1 MAVYLDFDN
10 IVISRYDQVHGRN
23 SFQKDKAR
31 GLDDDKLTTATVDLG
46 AIIDFASSFGTL
58 VLTRA
63 YADWSA
69 DLNANYQ
76 GQLVG
81 RAVDLVQLFPAAAYG
96 KNGADIRLA
105 VDAVEDMFRLPD
117 LTHVVI
123 VGGDSDYIALAQR
136 CKRLGRYVV
145 GIGVAGASSRS
156 LASACD
162 EFVTYD
168 ALPGI
173 PTVAPAPAKKATKR
187 TKSKEPDDEPE
198 PADTQA
204 AATGLL
210 ERALRIGHEKDD
222 ADWLHNSA
230 VKAQMKRMDP
240 SFSEK
245 SLGFRSFSDFLRSRS
260 DVADLDESSTT
271 RMVRLHQRGSK
282 PRSDPDVRAS
292 GEVPDRVST
301 YAEAMTERLYFR
313 QLLSGRDFA
322 QSDMIAQ
329 QMRNFSYLIGDR
341 ETGDTVVVDPA
352 YAANDLVDI
361 LESDGMKLSGVLVT
375 HHHPD
380 HVGGSMMGFELKGLA
395 ELLERQ
401 SVPVHVNSLEAEW
414 VSRVT
419 GIARSDLT
427 AHEHGDKVNVGDVEI
442 ELLHTPGHTPGSQC
456 FLLDGRLV
464 AGDTLFLEG
473 CGRTDFPGGDVDDM
487 FRSLQQLAAAVR
499 RPDGVSRATGTR
511 WSPARRCRTCGAPT
525 TCTGRAIWISGEC

>member
-1 MAVYLDFDN
+1 MTDTGTTRVAVYLDFDN

-23 SFQKDKAR
+23 SFQKDKTK
-31 GLDDDKLTTATVDLG
+31 GLEKDRLQSATVDVG

-69 DLNANYQ
+69 DVNAAYH

-156 LASACD
+156 LAAACD

-173 PTVAPAPAKKATKR
+173 PTPAPQSAEPAKRGRRPNTA
-187 TKSKEPDDEPE
+187 EPDDDEQA
-198 PADTQA
+198 PADALA

-210 ERALRIGHEKDD
+210 ERALRIGQEKDD
-222 ADWLHNSA
+222 TEWLHNSA

-245 SLGFRSFSDFLRSRS
+245 ALGFKSFSDFLRSHS
-260 DVADLDESSTT
+260 DLVDLDETSTT
-271 RMVRLHQRGSK
+271 RLVRLH
-282 PRSDPDVRAS
+282 
-292 GEVPDRVST
+292 
-301 YAEAMTERLYFR
+301 
-313 QLLSGRDFA
+313 
-322 QSDMIAQ
+322 
-329 QMRNFSYLIGDR
+329 
-341 ETGDTVVVDPA
+341 
-352 YAANDLVDI
+352 
-361 LESDGMKLSGVLVT
+361 SDG
-375 HHHPD
+375 P
-380 HVGGSMMGFELKGLA
+380 
-395 ELLERQ
+395 
-401 SVPVHVNSLEAEW
+401 
-414 VSRVT
+414 
-419 GIARSDLT
+419 
-427 AHEHGDKVNVGDVEI
+427 
-442 ELLHTPGHTPGSQC
+442 
-456 FLLDGRLV
+456 
-464 AGDTLFLEG
+464 
-473 CGRTDFPGGDVDDM
+473 
-487 FRSLQQLAAAVR
+487 
-499 RPDGVSRATGTR
+499 
-511 WSPARRCRTCGAPT
+511 
-525 TCTGRAIWISGEC
+525 

>member
-1 MAVYLDFDN
+1 MPESVIAGDAPRVAVYLDFDN

-31 GLDDDKLTTATVDLG
+31 GLEDDKLTKATVDVG

-69 DLNANYQ
+69 DLNAKYQ

-145 GIGVAGASSRS
+145 GIGVAGRQQPVAGRRLRRVRHLRRAARHPHRRACARRRRPPGRRSRR
-156 LASACD
+156 
-162 EFVTYD
+162 
-168 ALPGI
+168 
-173 PTVAPAPAKKATKR
+173 KAD
-187 TKSKEPDDEPE
+187 DDEPE
-198 PADTQA
+198 PADPQA

-260 DVADLDESSTT
+260 DVVDLDESSTT
-271 RMVRLHQRGSK
+271 RMVRLH
-282 PRSDPDVRAS
+282 
-292 GEVPDRVST
+292 
-301 YAEAMTERLYFR
+301 
-313 QLLSGRDFA
+313 RD
-322 QSDMIAQ
+322 S
-329 QMRNFSYLIGDR
+329 
-341 ETGDTVVVDPA
+341 
-352 YAANDLVDI
+352 
-361 LESDGMKLSGVLVT
+361 
-375 HHHPD
+375 
-380 HVGGSMMGFELKGLA
+380 
-395 ELLERQ
+395 
-401 SVPVHVNSLEAEW
+401 
-414 VSRVT
+414 
-419 GIARSDLT
+419 
-427 AHEHGDKVNVGDVEI
+427 
-442 ELLHTPGHTPGSQC
+442 
-456 FLLDGRLV
+456 
-464 AGDTLFLEG
+464 
-473 CGRTDFPGGDVDDM
+473 
-487 FRSLQQLAAAVR
+487 
-499 RPDGVSRATGTR
+499 
-511 WSPARRCRTCGAPT
+511 
-525 TCTGRAIWISGEC
+525 